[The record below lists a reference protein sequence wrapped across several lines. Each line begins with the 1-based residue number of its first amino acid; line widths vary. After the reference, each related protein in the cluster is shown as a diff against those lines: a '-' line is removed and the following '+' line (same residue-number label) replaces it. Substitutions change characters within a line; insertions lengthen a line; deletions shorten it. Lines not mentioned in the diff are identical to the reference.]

1 MRILGDLVFAGL
13 GQLKNARIDNVAADP
28 GTPSVGQVWYNTVD
42 NKYRGFDGTNVITF
56 ASGGSTAVLQAEI
69 DQLES
74 EVGLDTDGNYV
85 TPGGSNYLG
94 TTTTVMNALTTLDTQ
109 MKTNADAIGVNATG
123 VADNLAEI
131 NAIEAGA
138 GLNTDGTFTAAVGTN
153 YIGGATTLKGA
164 DVLLDTQIKANADAI
179 AQNVLD
185 IADRVLKAGDTMT
198 GNLAFGGTHTVSG
211 LAAPINGTDAATKN
225 YVDNLSVGLTWKNA
239 VDTSGATNPL
249 TATSGDRF
257 LNTTDGKVYT
267 ATATDTWDA
276 GVAAED
282 GDAVFV
288 KTDETGYV
296 YSGSVWVQ
304 FTGLGQITAGV
315 GLYKEGNQLHIG
327 LGAGIAQLPTDEV
340 GVDLHVT
347 SALFLTVD
355 GTAASSDTAA
365 QLSLLLDGST
375 LSKSG
380 TGLKVAAAGVT
391 AAELATGVAGA
402 GLTGGAGTALT
413 VGAGTGIV
421 VNADDVALDLTY
433 ADGRYINV
441 DGDTMTGDL
450 TLAGAPTTNLMAA
463 TKAYVDAVTTAMN
476 ASHFLFDSGVTSATS
491 HVVTHNIGTKY
502 CNVTVVDSNDK
513 VIIPDS
519 VTFDSTSQLTVTF
532 SSAITCKV
540 VVSGKYVA

>member
-69 DQLES
+69 DQIES

-185 IADRVLKAGDTMT
+185 IAARVLKAGDTMT
-198 GNLAFGGTHTVSG
+198 GDLAFGGTHTVTG
-211 LAAPINGTDAATKN
+211 LSAPVNGTDAATKN

-239 VDTSGATNPL
+239 VDSSGATNPA
-249 TATSGDRF
+249 TAVTGDRF
-257 LNTTDGKVYT
+257 LNTTDGKIYT

-282 GDAVFV
+282 GDAVFDKV
-288 KTDETGYV
+288 DETGYV

-315 GLYKEGNQLHIG
+315 GLYKSGNQLHIG

-355 GTAASSDTAA
+355 GTAASTDTAA

>member
-13 GQLKNARIDNVAADP
+13 GQLKNARIDNVASDP

-69 DQLES
+69 DQIES

-138 GLNTDGTFTAAVGTN
+138 GLNTNGTFTAAVGTN

-211 LAAPINGTDAATKN
+211 LAAPVNGTDAATKN

-249 TATSGDRF
+249 TATAGDRF
-257 LNTTDGKVYT
+257 LNTTDGKIYT

-315 GLYKEGNQLHIG
+315 GLYKDGNQLHIG